1 MVTKNLEVPKRALAI
16 GAHPD
21 DIEFGAGATLA
32 KWADHGCEVSMLIC
46 TDGSKGTWDP
56 NIDKGELIAKR
67 KSEQILA
74 AAELKATGKVAFLGE
89 VDGELEISENLRK
102 RLTLLIRNLRPNV
115 VLTHDPWKMYRL
127 HPDHRK
133 VGYLVLDAIVAAR
146 DPLFFPEQEV
156 APHRPD
162 ELLLFEAEFED
173 HFEQCEGYEKN
184 KLNALLCHQS
194 QLESTMGIGPG
205 SIDADTATFKSNELS
220 KLDRSHVGEEFSL
233 AEGYK
238 RLSEL

>member
-1 MVTKNLEVPKRALAI
+1 
-16 GAHPD
+16 
-21 DIEFGAGATLA
+21 
-32 KWADHGCEVSMLIC
+32 
-46 TDGSKGTWDP
+46 
-56 NIDKGELIAKR
+56 
-67 KSEQILA
+67 
-74 AAELKATGKVAFLGE
+74 
-89 VDGELEISENLRK
+89 
-102 RLTLLIRNLRPNV
+102 
-115 VLTHDPWKMYRL
+115 MYRL

-133 VGYLVLDAIVAAR
+133 VGYLVLMQLSQLAIHF
-146 DPLFFPEQEV
+146 FFPRAGR

-220 KLDRSHVGEEFSL
+220 KLIAAMWGRNF
-233 AEGYK
+233 
-238 RLSEL
+238 R

>member
-46 TDGSKGTWDP
+46 TDGSKGTWNP
-56 NIDKGELIAKR
+56 NINKGELIAKR

-102 RLTLLIRNLRPNV
+102 RLTCLLYTSPS
-115 VLTHDPWKMYRL
+115 P
-127 HPDHRK
+127 
-133 VGYLVLDAIVAAR
+133 R
-146 DPLFFPEQEV
+146 D
-156 APHRPD
+156 
-162 ELLLFEAEFED
+162 
-173 HFEQCEGYEKN
+173 
-184 KLNALLCHQS
+184 S
-194 QLESTMGIGPG
+194 
-205 SIDADTATFKSNELS
+205 
-220 KLDRSHVGEEFSL
+220 
-233 AEGYK
+233 
-238 RLSEL
+238 